1 MTHVAYNKETT
12 VLLKSNTYYATKGAA
27 KAAIT
32 RAANAGKIDA
42 ADYAVADTNLFFNF
56 VEKSITKQ
64 NLLSG
69 KDYDERANT
78 PLSCSPSSETY
89 WSM

>member
-32 RAANAGKIDA
+32 RAAKAGKIAA
-42 ADYAVADTNLFFNF
+42 ADFAVAETNLFFNF
-56 VEKSITKQ
+56 VEKSTTKK
-64 NLLSG
+64 NMMSG
-69 KDYDERANT
+69 KEYTERANT
-78 PLSCSPSSETY
+78 PISCSPASETY